1 MIKTTKTDFKQK
13 QVFHDTMDVEGK
25 ATFGGDAE
33 VDGKI
38 IVNSAND
45 IVDKDGKPIIDSA
58 TGGVTLDTE
67 QTITG
72 QKHFKTGSYQV
83 TIGGEAVSKPTDTTA
98 LITANSSGMLLEGG
112 IHLKNTVYGQL
123 TDIGI
128 NTAESGIV
136 INGKNSVY
144 VTDEHF
150 VLASSYPT
158 SRNKGFQMT
167 IKGFYIYGDDKSY
180 HYAQYPYHI
189 TANSELAVLTDIN
202 ATTAL
207 TLTNVSGHRYTG
219 TISTSNKVEC
229 IVDIDDTYTANFNIA
244 KGVKTAFLMV
254 YGTSSTDVATCFA
267 TMDSSGLV
275 TIDLDNVSLSSFT
288 PTCKYIIYN

>member
-13 QVFHDTMDVEGK
+13 QVFHDDVDIKGK
-25 ATFGGDAE
+25 L
-33 VDGKI
+33 
-38 IVNSAND
+38 IVQGADD
-45 IVDKDGKPIIDSA
+45 IVDETGKKIIDTTTS
-58 TGGVTLDTE
+58 GVTLDTE

-72 QKHFKTGSYQV
+72 VKHFKTGSYEL
-83 TIGGEAVSKPTDTTA
+83 TIGSNDYNHGIYADAYGLGIYDGLHITEKSANEEFWILHGTGSSHSVYIKNTNLD
-98 LITANSSGMLLEGG
+98 LISVELQGVYDYKKSAKLKLGYKHNSSTSLFATYSVDSIISLDTATRQN
-112 IHLKNTVYGQL
+112 HTLKFPSIDGTIALN
-123 TDIGI
+123 
-128 NTAESGIV
+128 ESV
-136 INGKNSVY
+136 
-144 VTDEHF
+144 
-150 VLASSYPT
+150 
-158 SRNKGFQMT
+158 
-167 IKGFYIYGDDKSY
+167 
-180 HYAQYPYHI
+180 
-189 TANSELAVLTDIN
+189 N

-229 IVDIDDTYTANFNIA
+229 IVDIDGTYTANFNIA
-244 KGVKTAFLMV
+244 KGMKTAFLMV

>member
-13 QVFHDTMDVEGK
+13 QVFHDDVDIKGK
-25 ATFGGDAE
+25 L
-33 VDGKI
+33 
-38 IVNSAND
+38 IVQGADD
-45 IVDKDGKPIIDSA
+45 IVDETGKKIIDNTTS
-58 TGGVTLDTE
+58 GVTLDTE

-72 QKHFKTGSYQV
+72 VKHFKTGSYEL
-83 TIGGEAVSKPTDTTA
+83 TIGSNDYSHGIYADEYGIGIYNGLHVSEINYNEEFWI
-98 LITANSSGMLLEGG
+98 LNSSSRSHSVY
-112 IHLKNTVYGQL
+112 IVNTSINLVTVELRSTNNYNTSPTLSLGYRFSASKAGATTYSVDSIESL
-123 TDIGI
+123 DIA
-128 NTAESGIV
+128 T
-136 INGKNSVY
+136 GKNHILKFPSMDGTFAVNESV
-144 VTDEHF
+144 
-150 VLASSYPT
+150 
-158 SRNKGFQMT
+158 
-167 IKGFYIYGDDKSY
+167 
-180 HYAQYPYHI
+180 
-189 TANSELAVLTDIN
+189 N

-229 IVDIDDTYTANFNIA
+229 IVDIDGTYTANFNIA
-244 KGVKTAFLMV
+244 KGMKTAFLMT

>member
-25 ATFGGDAE
+25 ATFGGDVK
-33 VDGKI
+33 VDGKV
-38 IVNSAND
+38 IVNSGSD
-45 IVDKDGKPIIDSA
+45 IVDKDGNASV
-58 TGGVTLDTE
+58 VTIADE
-67 QTITG
+67 QTIVG
-72 QKHFKTGSYQV
+72 HKLFKGNDYGDYKH
-83 TIGGEAVSKPTDTTA
+83 
-98 LITANSSGMLLEGG
+98 
-112 IHLKNTVYGQL
+112 YGL
-123 TDIGI
+123 RISDD
-128 NTAESGIV
+128 AESNENMVGDTIYPTIRGIAGNL
-136 INGKNSVY
+136 IFTCATASNCRYTFMSNKDNEYIQFSWNRLTTKGL
-144 VTDEHF
+144 T
-150 VLASSYPT
+150 LAIGSSPVWKIISFGAMPT
-158 SRNKGFQMT
+158 SRKEYTIAYTEDLNK
-167 IKGFYIYGDDKSY
+167 
-180 HYAQYPYHI
+180 
-189 TANSELAVLTDIN
+189 
-202 ATTAL
+202 TTAL

-244 KGVKTAFLMV
+244 KGMKTAFLMV